1 MTFLKLPL
9 FQKSEHCATE
19 IHSNKWCKKY
29 NLRCVYVSN
38 QGGLWPIEPFFN
50 VKSLKKYYSI
60 VVVDEIDEAKNLSLS
75 WEKRGEKTLSCFFS
89 RFYGWSTGNEQ
100 HRKLTH
106 FFIPPYTHI
115 LW

>member
-1 MTFLKLPL
+1 M
-9 FQKSEHCATE
+9 
-19 IHSNKWCKKY
+19 
-29 NLRCVYVSN
+29 YVSN
-38 QGGLWPIEPFFN
+38 QGGLWPIRPFFN

-89 RFYGWSTGNEQ
+89 CFYGRSTGNEQ

>member
-1 MTFLKLPL
+1 M
-9 FQKSEHCATE
+9 
-19 IHSNKWCKKY
+19 
-29 NLRCVYVSN
+29 YVSN

-106 FFIPPYTHI
+106 FFYTSLHTHFVVK
-115 LW
+115 